1 MFPAVKILISIF
13 GLLFQCSCLFCCRI
27 SHPKLPWA
35 SHSRLLQLQLTWTEL
50 GWSVASPNISVSVV
64 IFLGLVTQGKEGT
77 RNLFLCQSS
86 SFPGSSQCNG
96 KENPKGNAEVFAGGS
111 QARARRWSRDTST
124 LPCVWHWH
132 TPPPLWDWKFRALQ
146 RLEGKKKKEI
156 LVVLIS
162 NRKWYIFFLK
172 FFTACKWKG
181 HTAEKQNC
189 FSLPLFRFLLWAF
202 IPILQIKIPQSCNE
216 SGFWRNG
223 S

>member
-1 MFPAVKILISIF
+1 MFPAVKILISIL

-35 SHSRLLQLQLTWTEL
+35 SHNRLLQFQLTWTEL
-50 GWSVASPNISVSVV
+50 GWSVTSPNISVSVV

-96 KENPKGNAEVFAGGS
+96 KENPEGSAEVFAGGS
-111 QARARRWSRDTST
+111 RQGPGDGAGTPPHFPVCGTDTHP
-124 LPCVWHWH
+124 LPCGTGSLEHYR
-132 TPPPLWDWKFRALQ
+132 DWK
-146 RLEGKKKKEI
+146 EKKKKEI

-189 FSLPLFRFLLWAF
+189 FSLPLFRLLLWGF